1 MKFLSLVKISLS
13 STTSLTQNS
22 RNYHYLSLLNTSTTG
37 NIIPNEVPQSRQNF
51 SLIYNKLNSKLKKL
65 SLSLFA

>member
-1 MKFLSLVKISLS
+1 
-13 STTSLTQNS
+13 NS